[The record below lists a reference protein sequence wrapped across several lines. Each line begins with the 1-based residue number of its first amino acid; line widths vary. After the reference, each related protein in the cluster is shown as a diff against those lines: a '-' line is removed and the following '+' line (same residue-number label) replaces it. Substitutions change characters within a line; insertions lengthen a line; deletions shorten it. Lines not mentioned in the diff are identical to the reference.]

1 MGQGLNFAFA
11 HIYDAVR
18 TRLGTVEDEP
28 LPERWVDLIRHLNE
42 KERAAEQLGAAQKSS
57 LEPARLASVRCRID
71 GDRHRSTVGA
81 GVGTA
86 CHGEMTMRARKMIID
101 ASFGPDAL
109 RVITQAFDEAWTS
122 IADRYN
128 TDQQME
134 AARVQLANAML
145 SVASDGSRDIE
156 VLKHAALLV
165 MRGDFPAG
173 TRHG

>member
-1 MGQGLNFAFA
+1 
-11 HIYDAVR
+11 
-18 TRLGTVEDEP
+18 
-28 LPERWVDLIRHLNE
+28 
-42 KERAAEQLGAAQKSS
+42 
-57 LEPARLASVRCRID
+57 
-71 GDRHRSTVGA
+71 
-81 GVGTA
+81 
-86 CHGEMTMRARKMIID
+86 MRARKMIID